1 MKFIQTPLKDACI
14 VEIEP
19 HSDQRGMFARA
30 FCRREFEELGMKP
43 DVVQC
48 NISSSIRKG
57 ILRGLHYQSAPF
69 AETKMVRCIK
79 GGIYDVIVD
88 IRPGS
93 PTYLNW
99 FGVELTSN
107 NRRMLYVPEGF
118 AHGYQTL
125 EDDSEI
131 FYMVSQFYSPEF
143 ERGIRWNDRLL
154 GVEWPCSDPIIS
166 PKDAGYPDFEN
177 VISTG
182 RRVVA
187 DTRRQGPSNHTLLG
201 GK

>member
-19 HSDQRGMFARA
+19 FCDRRGMFARA

-43 DVVQC
+43 DIVQC
-48 NISSSIRKG
+48 NISHSIRKD
-57 ILRGLHYQSAPF
+57 ILRGLHYQLAPF

-88 IRPGS
+88 VRPAS
-93 PTYLNW
+93 STYLNW
-99 FGVELTSN
+99 LGVELTSD

-125 EDDSEI
+125 VDDSEI
-131 FYMVSQFYSPEF
+131 FYMVSQFYTPEF
-143 ERGIRWNDRLL
+143 ERGIRWNDRLF
-154 GVEWPCSDPIIS
+154 GIEWPCRDPIIS
-166 PKDAGYPDFEN
+166 PKDAGYPDFEK
-177 VISTG
+177 VMATG
-182 RRVVA
+182 WKTPA
-187 DTRRQGPSNHTLLG
+187 DKHRQRPLNHVLMEDG
-201 GK
+201 